1 MHHPCVTTYC
11 TAQNEADASLRG
23 LDAAL
28 RNVSVDTLESI
39 CGDGDFQS
47 IEVLTEYILGILV
60 RLVEAALGVLEVLS
74 CETIVPLYVSEV
86 SQRFCHDRV
95 RFSHSHSRYALY
107 LSFRQLPFTVAR
119 ASIQYRVSLGRLH
132 HSS

>member
-1 MHHPCVTTYC
+1 
-11 TAQNEADASLRG
+11 
-23 LDAAL
+23 L

-47 IEVLTEYILGILV
+47 IEVLAEYILGILV
-60 RLVEAALGVLEVLS
+60 RLVEGALGVLEVLS

-95 RFSHSHSRYALY
+95 RFSHSTLYALY
-107 LSFRQLPFTVAR
+107 YHLDNYLLQWHL
-119 ASIQYRVSLGRLH
+119 RVFGTGCHLDVCIIPRDCGIWNDHDHISHCISTNGRR
-132 HSS
+132 

>member
-1 MHHPCVTTYC
+1 MTFLCSSASTSCTT
-11 TAQNEADASLRG
+11 QNGADASLKG
-23 LDAAL
+23 LDAAF

-47 IEVLTEYILGILV
+47 IEVLAQYILGSLV

-86 SQRFCHDRV
+86 SPRFCYDLV
-95 RFSHSHSRYALY
+95 LAFFSLVHSQSLY
-107 LSFRQLPFTVAR
+107 SFNL
-119 ASIQYRVSLGRLH
+119 I
-132 HSS
+132 